1 MTPFFHPTSILALDE
16 DPLFLESLVF
26 QFSDDISCQTFSRTD
41 AALEHLI
48 NQAGQHP
55 CYARMYDLIA
65 VPSAGLRG
73 AMRNP
78 ADTLLC
84 AGVSSL
90 RSIID
95 DPGRH
100 LRVSVAIVD
109 YDMSD
114 MDGLE
119 FCRTIRN
126 LPVKKILLSGKAGL
140 EVAVDAFNEG
150 IIDCFLQKQDK
161 DAPAALRNAMRNLQ
175 RRYFIDVSSPIANAL
190 ELCGTTWFSDQ
201 AVRALIQNT
210 VNALGMT
217 EYCLSTSPP
226 GVVMRDPTGNET
238 FMLISD
244 RCEIAAQIA
253 AADARGAP
261 DEFIDRLSSGKVQAW
276 FPTSDSHYS
285 ADYHARWHAHM
296 WPADTLRGDN
306 DWLYSLIPVQIA
318 NGGTQARSIARA

>member
-1 MTPFFHPTSILALDE
+1 MTPFFHPTSILALDD

-26 QFSDDISCQTFSRTD
+26 QFCDDVSCQTFSRTD

-55 CYARMYDLIA
+55 CYSRMYDLVA
-65 VPSAGLRG
+65 LPSAGLRA

-78 ADTLLC
+78 SDALLC
-84 AGVSSL
+84 ADVSGL

-109 YDMSD
+109 YDMPE

-119 FCRTIRN
+119 FCRAIRD

-140 EVAVDAFNEG
+140 EVAVDAFNNG
-150 IIDCFLQKQDK
+150 LIDYFLQKQDQN
-161 DAPAALRNAMRNLQ
+161 ATQALRSAIQRLQ
-175 RRYFIDVSSPIANAL
+175 RLYFDDVSRPISNAL
-190 ELCGTTWFSDQ
+190 ELCGTTWFSDP
-201 AVRALIQNT
+201 AARDLIQST
-210 VNALGMT
+210 VDHLGMT
-217 EYCLSTSPP
+217 EYCLSTTPP
-226 GVVMRDPTGNET
+226 GVVMRDDAGNET

-244 RCEIAAQIA
+244 RSELDAQIA

-261 DEFIDRLSSGKVQAW
+261 DELINQLSSGKSQSW
-276 FPTSDSHYS
+276 FPTPDGRYR
-285 ADYHARWHAHM
+285 ADYYSRWQAHT
-296 WPADTLRGDN
+296 WPADD
-306 DWLYSLIPVQIA
+306 LYGNNHWMHSLIPVGSARILDDMRKIA
-318 NGGTQARSIARA
+318 